1 MKVFLEEEDGGGGVV
16 CEFATEFALNLT
28 SNICL
33 IDFQSGKKVRK
44 SKENRVTNCSNYGFS
59 LTL

>member
-1 MKVFLEEEDGGGGVV
+1 MTINMKVFLEEEDGGGGVV

-33 IDFQSGKKVRK
+33 IDF
-44 SKENRVTNCSNYGFS
+44 
-59 LTL
+59 